1 MTYKALEI
9 EKKWQRKWE
18 ENGTFVVENKSD
30 KPSYYILD
38 MFPYPS
44 GSGLHVGHPLGYIAS
59 DITARYK
66 RQQGYHVLHPIGF
79 DSFGLP
85 AEQYA
90 LSIGVHPAES
100 IDKNI
105 DRYRT
110 QLKMLGLSYDWSREL
125 RTSDPSY
132 YRWTQKIFVLLFN
145 HWYDTKADKA
155 RPIEELI
162 KIFEKEGNLSYEKD
176 KKEQFSAEQWNSST
190 ESQKADI
197 LMNYRLAYRKVS
209 FVNWCEALGTV
220 LANDEV
226 VNGVSER
233 GGYPVVKKPMLQ
245 WALRITAYAERL
257 LTGLKTLDWS
267 DSLKI
272 QQENWINKS
281 SGVHLAFNLASA
293 NGEIEVFTT
302 RPDTIYGV
310 TFMVLAPEHDLVDS
324 ITTAEYSEAVQK
336 YKKDAAALSDVERMQ
351 EKKVSG
357 QFTGA
362 YALHPL
368 TGEEIPIYIAD
379 YVFADYGTG
388 AIMAVPAD
396 DERDQRFAEKLN
408 IPIKQII
415 DRSEFPDAEIGD
427 HRGTLIN
434 SDIINGFSI
443 PDAIE
448 KMSNHLEELK
458 IGYKEVTYKLRD
470 ANFSR
475 QRYWGEPFPVIYN
488 NKTGIAQTLPEE
500 ELPLELPNLQLN
512 EIQDSHGKAP
522 LSALPG
528 WVNEREGYTR
538 EVDTMPGYAGSSWY
552 YLRFMDANNNE
563 EMFSSE
569 AVNYWKNVNLYIGG
583 TEHAVGHLMY
593 SRFWHKF
600 LYDLGYVPT
609 DEPFERLV
617 NQGMINGRSLFLKV
631 NNPKTG
637 VREIHIPIQLAD
649 EHDYISISA
658 LKALAQEDNR
668 YQDID
673 FESEVDW
680 TEIDGEKVVK
690 LRPEI
695 EKMSKSKYN
704 VVNPEDIIED
714 YGADCFRMYEMFL
727 GPIQDHKPWDTQGIS
742 GVAKFLNRLWSLF
755 YDQNDNWIVSDD
767 EPSKEELKILH
778 QCIKKVHADI
788 ESMSFNTCVSAF
800 MVAVN
805 DLQKLEKRSKAVL
818 EDLIKLIAPFAP
830 HLSEELWELCGN
842 TTSISTVPFPEYI
855 EKYTVESSFVLPLCV
870 NGKKRA
876 EIEIPADATQ
886 DQMKELALQHDQITK
901 WIEGKEIKRV
911 IVVPKRMV
919 NIVV

>member
-362 YALHPL
+362 
-368 TGEEIPIYIAD
+368 
-379 YVFADYGTG
+379 
-388 AIMAVPAD
+388 
-396 DERDQRFAEKLN
+396 
-408 IPIKQII
+408 
-415 DRSEFPDAEIGD
+415 
-427 HRGTLIN
+427 
-434 SDIINGFSI
+434 
-443 PDAIE
+443 
-448 KMSNHLEELK
+448 
-458 IGYKEVTYKLRD
+458 
-470 ANFSR
+470 
-475 QRYWGEPFPVIYN
+475 
-488 NKTGIAQTLPEE
+488 
-500 ELPLELPNLQLN
+500 
-512 EIQDSHGKAP
+512 
-522 LSALPG
+522 
-528 WVNEREGYTR
+528 
-538 EVDTMPGYAGSSWY
+538 
-552 YLRFMDANNNE
+552 
-563 EMFSSE
+563 
-569 AVNYWKNVNLYIGG
+569 
-583 TEHAVGHLMY
+583 
-593 SRFWHKF
+593 
-600 LYDLGYVPT
+600 
-609 DEPFERLV
+609 
-617 NQGMINGRSLFLKV
+617 
-631 NNPKTG
+631 
-637 VREIHIPIQLAD
+637 
-649 EHDYISISA
+649 
-658 LKALAQEDNR
+658 
-668 YQDID
+668 
-673 FESEVDW
+673 
-680 TEIDGEKVVK
+680 
-690 LRPEI
+690 
-695 EKMSKSKYN
+695 
-704 VVNPEDIIED
+704 
-714 YGADCFRMYEMFL
+714 
-727 GPIQDHKPWDTQGIS
+727 
-742 GVAKFLNRLWSLF
+742 
-755 YDQNDNWIVSDD
+755 
-767 EPSKEELKILH
+767 
-778 QCIKKVHADI
+778 
-788 ESMSFNTCVSAF
+788 
-800 MVAVN
+800 
-805 DLQKLEKRSKAVL
+805 
-818 EDLIKLIAPFAP
+818 
-830 HLSEELWELCGN
+830 
-842 TTSISTVPFPEYI
+842 
-855 EKYTVESSFVLPLCV
+855 
-870 NGKKRA
+870 
-876 EIEIPADATQ
+876 
-886 DQMKELALQHDQITK
+886 
-901 WIEGKEIKRV
+901 
-911 IVVPKRMV
+911 
-919 NIVV
+919 